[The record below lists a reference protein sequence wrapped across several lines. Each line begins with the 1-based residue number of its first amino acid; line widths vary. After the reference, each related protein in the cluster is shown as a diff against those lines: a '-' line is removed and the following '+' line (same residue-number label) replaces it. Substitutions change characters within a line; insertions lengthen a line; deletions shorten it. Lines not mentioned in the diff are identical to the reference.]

1 MNERDAFDL
10 LDDLKGNLLAAVAS
24 GRPLERRQ
32 LYEALGIASD
42 YSVEAPGLK
51 LCHLDVAGSAERKQ
65 AVLEVEAIREAVTLR
80 VAQRYGM
87 FRPICTEEISRE
99 DLLAMLGISTQLLN
113 YRIKKMGFPKP
124 SRVEGKKHWFNI
136 AQVDKWREKNAQAT

>member
-10 LDDLKGNLLAAVAS
+10 LDDLKRNLLAAVAS
-24 GRPLERRQ
+24 GRPLKRRQ

-51 LCHLDVAGSAERKQ
+51 LCHLDVAGNAERKQ
-65 AVLEVEAIREAVTLR
+65 ALLEVEAIREAVSLR
-80 VAQRYGM
+80 VAQRYGI
-87 FRPICTEEISRE
+87 FRPICTEEISRA
-99 DLLAMLGISTQLLN
+99 DLLKMLGISTQVLN
-113 YRIKKMGFPKP
+113 YRITEMGFPKP
-124 SRVEGKKHWFNI
+124 SRIEGRKQWFNI